1 MWDIYCLVF
10 ACKHNM
16 WGEGTGS
23 FLFEFYIDLP
33 AGVRRES
40 VCLREAVSQEAG
52 AQEAFGTAVLKQRKE
67 NFIYFNELP
76 AVVDVYTHVRAQSWI
91 SNFFFPPQRKVS
103 PWMLLLY
110 LLDMFPFS
118 CVYGHLRCT
127 CLEEVIGNAHI
138 RGKNKP
144 RPWGLTHE

>member
-16 WGEGTGS
+16 GGEQTGS
-23 FLFEFYIDLP
+23 FLFEFYIYLP

-76 AVVDVYTHVRAQSWI
+76 AVVGVYTHVRAQS
-91 SNFFFPPQRKVS
+91 
-103 PWMLLLY
+103 
-110 LLDMFPFS
+110 
-118 CVYGHLRCT
+118 
-127 CLEEVIGNAHI
+127 
-138 RGKNKP
+138 
-144 RPWGLTHE
+144 